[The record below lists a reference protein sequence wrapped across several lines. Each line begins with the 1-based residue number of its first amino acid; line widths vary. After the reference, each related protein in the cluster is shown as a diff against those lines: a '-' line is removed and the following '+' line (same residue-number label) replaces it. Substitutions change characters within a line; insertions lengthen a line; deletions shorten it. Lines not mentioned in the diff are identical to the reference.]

1 MGLPRWENP
10 GEIVA
15 GDALAPN
22 ARDYASLVP
31 LSCPQRVQQPQRT
44 S

>member
-15 GDALAPN
+15 GDTLAPN
-22 ARDYASLVP
+22 ARDCASLFP
-31 LSCPQRVQQPQRT
+31 LSCPKREQPQQRT